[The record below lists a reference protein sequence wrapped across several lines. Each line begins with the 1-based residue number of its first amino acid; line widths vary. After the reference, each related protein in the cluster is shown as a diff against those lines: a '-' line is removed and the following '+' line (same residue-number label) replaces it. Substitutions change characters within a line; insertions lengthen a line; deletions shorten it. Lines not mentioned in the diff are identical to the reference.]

1 VKGLYLGLPLPAE
14 YQRLSGTNCK
24 FEFNK
29 TNESVGLCYFITTI
43 LNLEYIAKVALVNN
57 KIFAVDFIDLITK
70 SENEGNTNIK
80 IENGS
85 FEYYSSTP
93 PNLRPLQKIKDFSM
107 YANDVITNII
117 DATGDTQNIPVVS
130 KNSYDHSEFNQEFYA
145 PPSLVLI
152 SSWEVG
158 LTVDGPQL
166 NENQKR
172 VLYNK
177 LSGYSDKLLTI
188 CKNFCKLRE
197 MRFIWNLNSYNI
209 KYEIVYPDSN
219 TMPYPLYSSRLT
231 YASEILRNEAKRV
244 IESIQME
251 KKEKL
256 ERNTNLSKDR
266 INEIERQKNELRKKD
281 F

>member
-1 VKGLYLGLPLPAE
+1 
-14 YQRLSGTNCK
+14 
-24 FEFNK
+24 
-29 TNESVGLCYFITTI
+29 
-43 LNLEYIAKVALVNN
+43 
-57 KIFAVDFIDLITK
+57 
-70 SENEGNTNIK
+70 
-80 IENGS
+80 
-85 FEYYSSTP
+85 
-93 PNLRPLQKIKDFSM
+93 
-107 YANDVITNII
+107 
-117 DATGDTQNIPVVS
+117 
-130 KNSYDHSEFNQEFYA
+130 
-145 PPSLVLI
+145 
-152 SSWEVG
+152 
-158 LTVDGPQL
+158 
-166 NENQKR
+166 
-172 VLYNK
+172 
-177 LSGYSDKLLTI
+177 
-188 CKNFCKLRE
+188 